1 MVGFDMPEVGLLAT
15 CERERD
21 LAQRAS
27 ARLKT
32 LVAGGRLELR
42 LIPCSCPPGTEGMRE
57 CNHGRACGV
66 LTAGGRD
73 VGTTLIS
80 EGLAKPYVC
89 GATSCPRRPSWC

>member
-1 MVGFDMPEVGLLAT
+1 MGLLAA
-15 CERERD
+15 CDRERD

-27 ARLKT
+27 ARLKS
-32 LVAGGRLELR
+32 LVAAGRLELR
-42 LIPCSCPPGTEGMRE
+42 LVPCSCPPGTEGIRE
-57 CNHGRACGV
+57 CNYGRACGV

-89 GATSCPRRPSWC
+89 GTTSCPRRPSWC